1 MEWVI
6 ETINPLRILPVH
18 TQKLSWFES
27 RWPEKVVHAHYGEPV
42 RFD

>member
-6 ETINPLRILPVH
+6 ETIAPEKILPVH
-18 TQKLSWFES
+18 TQQVGWFEA
-27 RWPEKVVHAHYGEPV
+27 RWPEKVVRAGYGETL